1 VSSPTLGICERTI
14 MDKPASR
21 RDFLRRAGTAAGG
34 AVALGIGATPPLE
47 AAAAQATQTAPPAP
61 LSKTARLRV
70 LLRNPGLLIA
80 PEAYTV
86 IAGKL
91 AEAHGF
97 DVIYIGGNMMSTTY
111 LGVPDWGVI
120 TTTDLVDIAG
130 RIAREVSIPAI
141 VDADQA
147 GETSLN
153 VYRTVRLYEQAGIAA
168 LHIEDSR
175 NPKKMET
182 WAGPGGPTTT
192 ALQSVEQMRERLEA
206 AVDAR
211 TDRDFVIIGRTVA
224 EDANVII
231 RRGVAF
237 AQAGADVVM
246 NSLIGFSPEEINRIA
261 QEIPV
266 PLLGI
271 GVPKTH
277 LPNTRMK
284 VNIYPNMVSGAAM
297 ALADAMFREL
307 RENGEATARAP
318 LTPEVLSRVTNTA
331 TYSELAKR
339 WLSTP

>member
-1 VSSPTLGICERTI
+1 
-14 MDKPASR
+14 MDTPASR
-21 RDFLRRAGTAAGG
+21 RNFLQQAGTAAG
-34 AVALGIGATPPLE
+34 AVALGLTAPAAGE
-47 AAAAQATQTAPPAP
+47 AVAAQAPQAAAP
-61 LSKTARLRV
+61 LSKPAQLRA
-70 LLRNPGLLIA
+70 LLRRPGLLVA

-91 AEAHGF
+91 AEARGF
-97 DVIYIGGNMMSTTY
+97 EVIYIGGNMMSTTY
-111 LGVPDWGVI
+111 LGHPDWGII
-120 TTTDLVDIAG
+120 TTSEMVEIAG

-153 VYRTVRLYEQAGIAA
+153 VHRTVQQYERAGIAA

-192 ALQSVEQMRERLEA
+192 ALQSIEQMRERLEA

-211 TDRDFVIIGRTVA
+211 TSPDFVIIGRTVA
-224 EDANVII
+224 EDADTVI

-237 AQAGADVVM
+237 AKAGADLVM
-246 NSLIGFSPEEINRIA
+246 NSLTGMTAGEINRIA
-261 QEIPV
+261 REIPV

-271 GVPKTH
+271 GVARTN
-277 LPNTRMK
+277 LADTRMK
-284 VNIYPNMVSGAAM
+284 VNIHPNMVSAAAM
-297 ALADAMFREL
+297 ALCDAMLREL
-307 RENGEATARAP
+307 KENGEVTPRPPIAP
-318 LTPEVLSRVTNTA
+318 DILSRVTSAT

-339 WLSTP
+339 WLATP

>member
-1 VSSPTLGICERTI
+1 

-21 RDFLRRAGTAAGG
+21 RHFLRSAGTAAGG
-34 AVALGIGATPPLE
+34 AVALGMGAVPAE
-47 AAAAQATQTAPPAP
+47 AATQAPQTRQAVPM
-61 LSKTARLRV
+61 SKGARLRA

-91 AEAHGF
+91 AEARGF
-97 DVIYIGGNMMSTTY
+97 DVIYIGGNMMSMTY

-120 TTTDLVDIAG
+120 TTTDMVDIAG

-192 ALQSVEQMRERLEA
+192 SLQSIEQMRERLEA

-224 EDANVII
+224 EDANLVI

-246 NSLIGFSPEEINRIA
+246 NSLTGFSAEEINRIA
-261 QEIPV
+261 REIPV

-307 RENGEATARAP
+307 KENGEPAPRTP
-318 LTPEVLSRVTNTA
+318 LTPDVLSRVTNA
-331 TYSELAKR
+331 AAYSELAKR

>member
-1 VSSPTLGICERTI
+1 
-14 MDKPASR
+14 MDKSASR
-21 RDFLRRAGTAAGG
+21 RHFLRSAGTAAGG
-34 AVALGIGATPPLE
+34 AVALGMGAVPE
-47 AAAAQATQTAPPAP
+47 AAAGQAPPPAQAVPM
-61 LSKTARLRV
+61 SKSARLRA

-91 AEAHGF
+91 AEARGF
-97 DVIYIGGNMMSTTY
+97 DVIYIGGNMMSMTY

-120 TTTDLVDIAG
+120 TTTDMVDIAG

-192 ALQSVEQMRERLEA
+192 ALQSIEQMRERLEA

-224 EDANVII
+224 EDANAVI

-246 NSLIGFSPEEINRIA
+246 NSLIGFSAEEINRIA
-261 QEIPV
+261 REIPV

-307 RENGEATARAP
+307 KENGEATPRAP
-318 LTPEVLSRVTNTA
+318 LTQDVLSRVTNTA

>member
-1 VSSPTLGICERTI
+1 
-14 MDKPASR
+14 MDSPASR
-21 RDFLRRAGTAAGG
+21 RDFLQHAATTGGTLALALTASSPEAS
-34 AVALGIGATPPLE
+34 AVQMPQG
-47 AAAAQATQTAPPAP
+47 APPM
-61 LSKTARLRV
+61 SKTRRLRN
-70 LLRNPGLLIA
+70 LLQKPGLLVA

-91 AEAHGF
+91 AEVNGF
-97 DVIYIGGNMMSTTY
+97 EVIYIGGNMMSTTY
-111 LGVPDWGVI
+111 LGVPDWGII
-120 TTTDLVDIAG
+120 TTTDMAEIAG

-153 VYRTVRLYEQAGIAA
+153 VYRTVQQYERAGIAA

-182 WAGPGGPTTT
+182 WGGPGGPTTT
-192 ALQSVEQMRERLEA
+192 ALQSIEQMLGRIQA

-211 TDRDFVIIGRTVA
+211 SDADFVIIGRTVA
-224 EDANVII
+224 EDPDAVI

-237 AQAGADVVM
+237 AQAGVDLVM
-246 NSLIGFSPEEINRIA
+246 NSLAGMTAEQINRVA
-261 QEIPV
+261 REIPV

-271 GVPKTH
+271 NVPKTH
-277 LPNTRMK
+277 LTGTRMK

-297 ALADAMFREL
+297 ALCDAMLREL
-307 RENGEATARAP
+307 KDKGEVSARAQ
-318 LTPEVLSRVTNTA
+318 LAPEVLSRVTSTS
-331 TYSELAKR
+331 TYSELAKK

>member
-1 VSSPTLGICERTI
+1 

-21 RDFLRRAGTAAGG
+21 RHFLRSAGTAAGG
-34 AVALGIGATPPLE
+34 AVALGIGAVPETGAGQGP
-47 AAAAQATQTAPPAP
+47 QPAP
-61 LSKTARLRV
+61 AVPMTKSARLRA
-70 LLRNPGLLIA
+70 LLKRPGLLIA

-91 AEAHGF
+91 AEARGF
-97 DVIYIGGNMMSTTY
+97 DVIYIGGNMMSMTY

-120 TTTDLVDIAG
+120 TTTDMVDIAG

-182 WAGPGGPTTT
+182 WAGPGGPSAT
-192 ALQSVEQMRERLEA
+192 ALQSIEQMRERLEA

-224 EDANVII
+224 EDANAVI

-261 QEIPV
+261 REIPV

-271 GVPKTH
+271 NVPKTH

-307 RENGEATARAP
+307 KENGEATPRAP
-318 LTPEVLSRVTNTA
+318 LTPEVLSRVTDTA

>member
-1 VSSPTLGICERTI
+1 MDSPET
-14 MDKPASR
+14 R
-21 RDFLRRAGTAAGG
+21 RSFLRQAGTAAG
-34 AVALGIGATPPLE
+34 ALTLGLTPSPAAH
-47 AAAAQATQTAPPAP
+47 AAAAQTPAAST
-61 LSKTARLRV
+61 LSKTGRLRA
-70 LLRNPGLLIA
+70 LLARPGLLIA

-91 AEAHGF
+91 AEVRGF
-97 DVIYIGGNMMSTTY
+97 EAIYIGGNMMSMTY

-120 TTTDLVDIAG
+120 TTTDLVEIAG

-153 VYRTVRLYEQAGIAA
+153 VYHSVQQYERAGIAA

-192 ALQSVEQMRERLEA
+192 ALQSIEQMRERLAA

-211 TDRDFVIIGRTVA
+211 TNRDFVIIGRTVA
-224 EDANVII
+224 EDAETVI

-246 NSLIGFSPEEINRIA
+246 NSLTNMTADQINRIA
-261 QEIPV
+261 REIPV

-277 LPNTRMK
+277 LADTRMK
-284 VNIYPNMVSGAAM
+284 VNIYPNIVSGAAM
-297 ALADAMFREL
+297 ALCDTMFREL
-307 RENGEATARAP
+307 RESGEVVTRAP
-318 LTPEVLSRVTNTA
+318 VAPDVLSRVTNAT

>member
-1 VSSPTLGICERTI
+1 MKRGS
-14 MDKPASR
+14 SR
-21 RDFLRRAGTAAGG
+21 RDFLHRAGAAAGG
-34 AVALGIGATPPLE
+34 ALALGVTPPPAD
-47 AAAAQATQTAPPAP
+47 AAAAQTPPAAP
-61 LSKTARLRV
+61 ATRAGRLRA
-70 LLRNPGLLIA
+70 LLRRTGLVVA

-97 DVIYIGGNMMSTTY
+97 DALYIGGNMMSMTY

-120 TTTDLVDIAG
+120 TTTDLVEIAG
-130 RIAREVSIPAI
+130 RIAREVSIPSI

-153 VYRTVRLYEQAGIAA
+153 VYRTVQLYERAGIAA

-192 ALQSVEQMRERLEA
+192 ELQPVEQMRERLQA
-206 AVDAR
+206 AVEAR
-211 TDRDFVIIGRTVA
+211 TDRDLVIIGRTVA
-224 EDANVII
+224 EDPDAVV

-237 AQAGADVVM
+237 AEAGADIVM
-246 NSLIGFSPEEINRIA
+246 NSLTNMSAETINRIA
-261 QEIPV
+261 REIPV

-277 LPNTRMK
+277 LAGTRMK
-284 VNIYPNMVSGAAM
+284 VNIHPNIVSSA
-297 ALADAMFREL
+297 ALALCDTIFREL
-307 RENGEATARAP
+307 RENGEVASRAP
-318 LTPEVLSRVTNTA
+318 LAPALLARITGAA
-331 TYSELAKR
+331 TYSELAKE
-339 WLSTP
+339 WLSTPSR

>member
-1 VSSPTLGICERTI
+1 

-21 RDFLRRAGTAAGG
+21 RHFLRSAGTAAGG
-34 AVALGIGATPPLE
+34 AVALGMGATSA
-47 AAAAQATQTAPPAP
+47 AAAAQAPPPTQAAPM
-61 LSKTARLRV
+61 SKGARLRA
-70 LLRNPGLLIA
+70 LLRSPGLLIA

-91 AEAHGF
+91 AEARGF
-97 DVIYIGGNMMSTTY
+97 DVIYIGGNMMSMTY

-120 TTTDLVDIAG
+120 TTTDMVDIAG

-141 VDADQA
+141 ADADQA

-192 ALQSVEQMRERLEA
+192 ALQSIEQMRERLEA

-224 EDANVII
+224 EDANVVI

-246 NSLIGFSPEEINRIA
+246 NSLTGFSAEEINRIA
-261 QEIPV
+261 REIPV

-307 RENGEATARAP
+307 KENGEATPRAP
-318 LTPEVLSRVTNTA
+318 LTPDVLSRVTNTA

>member
-1 VSSPTLGICERTI
+1 MGLGAASS
-14 MDKPASR
+14 
-21 RDFLRRAGTAAGG
+21 
-34 AVALGIGATPPLE
+34 LE
-47 AAAAQATQTAPPAP
+47 AATTQVPQTAQAVPM
-61 LSKTARLRV
+61 SKGARLRA

-91 AEAHGF
+91 AEARGF
-97 DVIYIGGNMMSTTY
+97 DVIYIGGNMMSMTY

-120 TTTDLVDIAG
+120 TTTDMVDIAG

-141 VDADQA
+141 ADADQA

-192 ALQSVEQMRERLEA
+192 ALQSIEQMRERLEA

-224 EDANVII
+224 EDANVVI

-246 NSLIGFSPEEINRIA
+246 NSLTGFSADEINRIA
-261 QEIPV
+261 REIPV

-297 ALADAMFREL
+297 ALTDAMFREL
-307 RENGEATARAP
+307 MENGEATPRAP
-318 LTPEVLSRVTNTA
+318 LAPEVLARVTNA
-331 TYSELAKR
+331 GTYSEMAKR